1 MKKIIKLTESDLTR
15 IVKRIINESLDDE
28 YNTKNIPEFDEILS
42 DFIQMAENG
51 DFFLVVEDFVK
62 RERFEYGEKSGSPY
76 GEPKKVSLMFNPPH
90 MITIILDGRNKD
102 FKNLGNVQSIMEDL
116 REKYRH
122 LDIIMGGNLT
132 QHDISMGI
140 GNTIEIRPP
149 SDK

>member
-1 MKKIIKLTESDLTR
+1 MSMKKIIKLTESDLTR

-28 YNTKNIPEFDEILS
+28 YNTENIPEFDEILS

-62 RERFEYGEKSGSPY
+62 RERFEYGKKSGSPY

-90 MITIILDGRNKD
+90 IITIIVDGRNKD
-102 FKNLGNVQSIMEDL
+102 FGNVYSMMEDL
-116 REKYRH
+116 RKKYRH

-132 QHDISMGI
+132 QHDIRMGI